1 MQIEKSLTK
10 MKKIIFYFSII
21 LSVLISVYAY
31 LVVFEQINEFQL
43 FLYDLA
49 SLFFLIF
56 GSYGLYAEML
66 WKKFRAKGLSE
77 NLCVEANYYVQK
89 KGFFGRL
96 FLFPFIK
103 IKSSNSI
110 VVSLLGAI
118 AWIIIISILSK
129 AIFG

>member
-1 MQIEKSLTK
+1 
-10 MKKIIFYFSII
+10 MKKIIFYLSIF

-31 LVVFEQINEFQL
+31 LLVFEDINEFQL
-43 FLYDLA
+43 FLF
-49 SLFFLIF
+49 SLTSVFFLIF

-66 WKKFRAKGLSE
+66 WKKFRAKGINE
-77 NLCVEANYYVQK
+77 NLYVEANYYVQK

-110 VVSLLGAI
+110 VVSLLGAF
-118 AWIIIISILSK
+118 AWVIIISILFK